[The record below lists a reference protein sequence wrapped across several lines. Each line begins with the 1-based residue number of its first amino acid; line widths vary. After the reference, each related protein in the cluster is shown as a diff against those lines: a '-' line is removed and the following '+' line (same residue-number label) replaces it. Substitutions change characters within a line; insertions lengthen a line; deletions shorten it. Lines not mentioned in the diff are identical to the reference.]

1 MDKGILNMY
10 LEVLETDE
18 GFVLYTMAIVRDQ
31 EPEVS
36 ILFISV
42 DLTNSFMRR
51 ITALK
56 EWFTDRVNE

>member
-1 MDKGILNMY
+1 MY

-18 GFVLYTMAIVRDQ
+18 GFVLYTMAVVRDQ
-31 EPEVS
+31 EPEVN

-42 DLTNSFMRR
+42 DLTSSFMRR

-56 EWFTDRVNE
+56 EWFTARVNE